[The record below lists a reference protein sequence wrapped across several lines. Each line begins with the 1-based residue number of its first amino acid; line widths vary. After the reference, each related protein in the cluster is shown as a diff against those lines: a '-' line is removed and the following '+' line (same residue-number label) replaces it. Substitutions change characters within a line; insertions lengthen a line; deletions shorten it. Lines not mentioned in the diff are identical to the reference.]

1 MFALPL
7 ILLVSASAPAP
18 LAAPQAGSASHAV
31 LREAAA
37 LVAQAAPR
45 HATSRDV
52 SALVA
57 HAAPQAG
64 SVSLASPRD
73 ASSLAARREGSVS
86 HVTSP
91 DVSALVAHAAP
102 QAGSATSGTEAVL
115 APAPESRDVLL
126 RRQVAQ
132 VALAQV
138 RKQDPAW
145 HPDQRDCAG
154 LIRFA
159 VRTAYKRIA
168 PARLETPLWTDA
180 RGTPTDF
187 ADAETL
193 VRRNMVLLGRDDATR
208 ESLRTG
214 DVLAFLHEH
223 DSGPVF
229 HLMLVVRPEDRAHA
243 PARVV
248 YHPGEKGA
256 QVRTGLLHNLA
267 DEAPREWRPV
277 PSNNAF
283 VGYFRL
289 KEWMP

>member
-1 MFALPL
+1 MLALPL
-7 ILLVSASAPAP
+7 ILLVSSSAPVSLGAP
-18 LAAPQAGSASHAV
+18 RDVSALAPQAGSASHAAPW
-31 LREAAA
+31 EAA
-37 LVAQAAPR
+37 
-45 HATSRDV
+45 
-52 SALVA
+52 ALVA
-57 HAAPQAG
+57 HAAPREG
-64 SVSLASPRD
+64 FASHATLRD
-73 ASSLAARREGSVS
+73 ASA
-86 HVTSP
+86 P
-91 DVSALVAHAAP
+91 LVAYAAP
-102 QAGSATSGTEAVL
+102 QAGSTPAATSGTQAVL
-115 APAPESRDVLL
+115 VPAPESRDVLL